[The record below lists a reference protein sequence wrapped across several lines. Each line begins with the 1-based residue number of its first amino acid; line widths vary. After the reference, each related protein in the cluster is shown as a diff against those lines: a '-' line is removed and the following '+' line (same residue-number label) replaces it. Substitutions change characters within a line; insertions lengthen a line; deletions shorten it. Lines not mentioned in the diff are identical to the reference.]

1 MDKDNLYLIE
11 YYTYT
16 SRPMKIPSICSKEE
30 KLPSH
35 NPPHINPIYASSS
48 YQFQTL
54 EEGIN
59 IFNGSS
65 KGYVYS
71 RFSNPNV
78 ELLENKIARLE
89 GYQYDAEISAVVT
102 NSGMS
107 ALSTLLASLTQPGDT
122 IITQPALYGGS
133 MSLIDQYFATKGI
146 HVLYIDLLDTDAVEQ
161 AIKMAPQKVVL
172 LIETP
177 ANPTLTCYDLDA
189 LAKICMENN
198 ARSIVDNTFATFILQ
213 QPLKHGIDYVIH
225 SNTKYINGHGN
236 GISGVIVGPTE
247 MIKSDNV
254 EMSMKLNGSN
264 CSPFEAWLCYQG
276 MKTMSLRVNQQSS
289 NAAAIASYLD
299 RHPQIEKVFYPGLIS
314 HATHEIAKKTMKGG
328 YGAMLSFNVGS
339 LDRGKH
345 LMKNLKFITMAPTLG
360 DVDTIVL
367 HPASMSHLNMK
378 VENRLEL
385 GITDGLIRMSVG
397 IEYIDD
403 IIQDLDQALKQL

>member
-1 MDKDNLYLIE
+1 
-11 YYTYT
+11 
-16 SRPMKIPSICSKEE
+16 MKIPSICSKEE
-30 KLPSH
+30 KLTSY

-48 YQFQTL
+48 FQFETL

-89 GYQYDAEISAVVT
+89 GYQLDSDISAVVT

-146 HVLYIDLLDTDAVEQ
+146 DVLYLDLLDIPGVEQ
-161 AIKMAPQKVVL
+161 AIKEVSQKAVL

-177 ANPTLTCYDLDA
+177 ANPTLTCYDLEG
-189 LAKICMENN
+189 LAKVCKHYNV
-198 ARSIVDNTFATFILQ
+198 RSIVDNTFATFILQ

-289 NAAAIASYLD
+289 NAASIASYLD
-299 RHPQIEKVFYPGLIS
+299 HHTEIEKVFYPGLIS
-314 HATHEIAKKTMKGG
+314 HSTHSNAKKTMNGG
-328 YGAMLSFNVGS
+328 FGAMISFDLGS
-339 LDRGKH
+339 LDRGKQ
-345 LMKNLKFITMAPTLG
+345 LMKKLDFITMAPTLG

-378 VENRLEL
+378 VENRMEL

-397 IEYIDD
+397 IEYLDD
-403 IIQDLDQALKQL
+403 IIQDLDQALEQL